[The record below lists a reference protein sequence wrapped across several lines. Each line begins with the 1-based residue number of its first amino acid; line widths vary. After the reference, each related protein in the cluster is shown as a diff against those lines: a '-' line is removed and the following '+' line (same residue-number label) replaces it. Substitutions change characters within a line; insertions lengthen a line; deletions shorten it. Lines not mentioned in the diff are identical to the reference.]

1 MRIGIDVRVAD
12 PAEPGQQ
19 RYLWR
24 LGGWLGAGGHDVHYL
39 TVRAQREGVT
49 TPPSTTLQRLDG
61 ASRRHLRAAVGELEL
76 DVLLLNPERSRTYR
90 GIPANLLR
98 SAYGT
103 EQYLQKLR
111 SFRSPL
117 ERALRTALRA
127 APWTR
132 AELRWERAF
141 YEGRTPAPDVIAQ
154 SHYMR
159 EQILASYRIP
169 PDHVHVVHNGVDTSE
184 YAPGGRLALR
194 DEMRRRWSV
203 PDEALCLLFLGH
215 NFRLKGLWRILAV
228 LPAVGDVGRP
238 VHLLVAGKGT
248 GSGQRRKAE
257 RLVRAAGLEGRVS
270 FAGPVRPAL
279 LALAAADALL
289 HLSWHDSFGF
299 VTLEAMASGLPV
311 VTTAWVG
318 ASELIEHGTS
328 GLLVDPADDEQI
340 AAAVRTLADDGRR
353 AALGAG
359 AAEVGARHD
368 EPSNFRQV
376 LHVMRTAVARGGEPI
391 R

>member
-1 MRIGIDVRVAD
+1 VRIGIDVRVAD

-24 LGGWLGAGGHDVHYL
+24 LGAWLAEGGREVHYL
-39 TVRAQREGVT
+39 TARAQREDVT
-49 TPPSTTLQRLDG
+49 LPESTVLHRLG
-61 ASRRHLRAAVGELEL
+61 GLSRRRLRAAVGALEL
-76 DVLLLNPERSRTYR
+76 DVLLLNPERSRRYR
-90 GIPANLLR
+90 GLPANVLR

-111 SFRSPL
+111 SFGRPA
-117 ERALRTALRA
+117 EHALRSALRA
-127 APWTR
+127 APWTL
-132 AELRWERAF
+132 AEMRWERAF
-141 YEGRTPAPDVIAQ
+141 YEDRTPPPDVIAQ
-154 SHYMR
+154 SRYMR
-159 EQILASYRIP
+159 GQILASYRVP
-169 PDHVHVVHNGVDTSE
+169 PEHVHVVHNAVDTSE
-184 YAPGGRLALR
+184 YTPTARLALR

-215 NFRLKGLWRILAV
+215 NFRLKGLWQILEA

-238 VHLLVAGKGT
+238 VHLVVAGKGT

-257 RLVRAAGLEGRVS
+257 RLVRAAGVERRVT

-279 LALAAADALL
+279 HALAVADALL

-311 VTTAWVG
+311 VTTEWVG
-318 ASELIEHGTS
+318 ASELIEHGRS
-328 GLLVDPADDEQI
+328 GLLVDPADDGQI
-340 AAAVRTLADDGRR
+340 VAAIRSLCDDATRV
-353 AALGAG
+353 ALGAA
-359 AAEVGARHD
+359 AAEIGALHD
-368 EPSNFRQV
+368 ERSNFEQV
-376 LHVMRTAVARGGEPI
+376 LHVMRRAVDRGGEPI